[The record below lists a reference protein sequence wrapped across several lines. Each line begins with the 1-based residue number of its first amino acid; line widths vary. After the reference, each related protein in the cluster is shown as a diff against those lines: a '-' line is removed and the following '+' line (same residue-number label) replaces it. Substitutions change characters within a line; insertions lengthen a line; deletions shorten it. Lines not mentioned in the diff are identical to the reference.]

1 MHGIRIKKITPFLF
15 TKLYTVFWQKY
26 CFRDTR
32 ELTRETGTTANTDG
46 VTPVRSDP
54 SIDNDQEVA
63 LQNTRKKPTKAS
75 FWKPTRRAIE
85 NYSREIFWMVLYTL
99 VLLAI
104 FAERSYCK
112 Y

>member
-1 MHGIRIKKITPFLF
+1 
-15 TKLYTVFWQKY
+15 
-26 CFRDTR
+26 
-32 ELTRETGTTANTDG
+32 LTSETGTTDSTGG

-63 LQNTRKKPTKAS
+63 LQNTREKPIKSS
-75 FWKPTRRAIE
+75 FWISIRRVIE
-85 NYSREIFWMVLYTL
+85 NYSREIFWLTLYTL

-104 FAERSYCK
+104 FAERAYCK

>member
-1 MHGIRIKKITPFLF
+1 MTS
-15 TKLYTVFWQKY
+15 
-26 CFRDTR
+26 
-32 ELTRETGTTANTDG
+32 ETANTDG

-63 LQNTRKKPTKAS
+63 LQNTKEKPIKAS
-75 FWKPTRRAIE
+75 FSISIRRAIE
-85 NYSREIFWMVLYTL
+85 NYSREIFWMTLYTL

-104 FAERSYCK
+104 FAERAYCK

>member
-1 MHGIRIKKITPFLF
+1 MN
-15 TKLYTVFWQKY
+15 
-26 CFRDTR
+26 
-32 ELTRETGTTANTDG
+32 ELTSETGTTDNRDG

-63 LQNTRKKPTKAS
+63 LQNTKEKPIKAS
-75 FWKPTRRAIE
+75 LWISIRRATE
-85 NYSREIFWMVLYTL
+85 NYSREIFWTVLYTL

-104 FAERSYCK
+104 FAERAYCK

>member
-1 MHGIRIKKITPFLF
+1 
-15 TKLYTVFWQKY
+15 
-26 CFRDTR
+26 
-32 ELTRETGTTANTDG
+32 
-46 VTPVRSDP
+46 VRSDP

-63 LQNTRKKPTKAS
+63 LQNTKEKPIKTS
-75 FWKPTRRAIE
+75 LWISIRRAIE

-104 FAERSYCK
+104 FAERAYCK